1 MCGVHV
7 VYSVVVCGVCGVFCV
22 MCVCVCGVFCEG
34 VCDVCVCEA
43 LFMQPEA
50 FQRVQMLLVLPV
62 VMELWILGELR
73 LNYHRLY
80 LWQERGRGRKLSI
93 WMKCEDCRR
102 LLGV

>member
-1 MCGVHV
+1 MCGVRV

-22 MCVCVCGVFCEG
+22 MCVCVCV
-34 VCDVCVCEA
+34 VCSVRGCVIVCEA